1 MLDINYIRTNPE
13 IVKKA
18 AADKLINTDVDRL
31 LDMDVR
37 IRNLTVVADKL
48 RSERNNISK
57 QTQMLAAEE
66 KIAAIGRV
74 REIKEELAL
83 IEGSLSQAKDEFDR
97 IMLTVPSVPMPDV
110 PLGKGEE
117 DNVEIRRWGVKPD
130 FGFAPKDHIEL
141 AESLEIVDIPRAV
154 KFAGSRSYFLKNEGV
169 LLEMAICRFVID
181 MLTARGFT
189 PMTVP
194 LMVRESAMQGT
205 GYFPLGREQA
215 YKLPEDDLF
224 LIGTSEVSLVSYHQN
239 EILEA
244 EELPKKYAG
253 YSTCFRREAG
263 TYGKDTRGLYRVHQ
277 FQKVEQVII
286 CRNDDAEAEK
296 LHYEILNNTEDILK
310 ALKLPYRV
318 ALACTGEIGI
328 GQVRK
333 HEVETWMPSRGAY
346 CETHSCSTLN
356 DFQARRSN
364 IRYRD
369 KDGSLKYVYTLNN
382 TGIASPRILIPLL
395 ENCQNADG
403 SVTIPEVLR
412 PYMNG
417 RERIGPKTAVEQEPM
432 EYGRGSIE

>member
-1 MLDINYIRTNPE
+1 MLDINYIRAYPG

-18 AADKLINTDVDRL
+18 AEDKLMDTDVDSL
-31 LDMDVR
+31 LDLDVR
-37 IRNLTVVADKL
+37 IRNMTTAADML

-57 QTQMLAAEE
+57 QTPMLAGEE
-66 KIAAIGRV
+66 KTKAIGRV
-74 REIKEELAL
+74 REIKEELASIEGLL
-83 IEGSLSQAKDEFDR
+83 IEAKDEFDR
-97 IMLTVPSVPMPDV
+97 IMLTVPSVPLPEV

-117 DNVEIRRWGVKPD
+117 DNVEIRRWGEKPD
-130 FGFAPKDHIEL
+130 FGFVPKDHVEL
-141 AESLEIVDIPRAV
+141 AESLDLVDIPRAV

-181 MLTARGFT
+181 VLTSKGFT

-205 GYFPLGREQA
+205 GYFPLGRDQA

-286 CRNDDAEAEK
+286 CRNDAAEAEK

-395 ENCQNADG
+395 ENYQNADG

-412 PYMNG
+412 TYMNG
-417 RERIGPKTAVEQEPM
+417 RERIGPKTAGGLKPKE
-432 EYGRGSIE
+432 

>member
-1 MLDINYIRTNPE
+1 MLDINYIRANSG

-18 AADKLINTDVDRL
+18 AADKLMDTDIDRL
-31 LDMDVR
+31 LDLDGR
-37 IRNLTVVADKL
+37 IRNMTAAADKL
-48 RSERNNISK
+48 RSERNSSSR
-57 QTQMLAAEE
+57 QTPKLAGEE
-66 KIAAIGRV
+66 KMEAIERV
-74 REIKEELAL
+74 REIKEELAS
-83 IEGSLSQAKDEFDR
+83 IEGSLSEAKDEFDR
-97 IMLTVPSVPMPDV
+97 IMLTVPSVPMPEV

-117 DNVEIRRWGVKPD
+117 DNVEIRRWGEKPD
-130 FGFAPKDHIEL
+130 FGFVPKDHVEL
-141 AESLEIVDIPRAV
+141 SESLDLVDIPRAV

-205 GYFPLGREQA
+205 GYFPLGRDQA

-239 EILEA
+239 EILDA

-296 LHYEILNNTEDILK
+296 LHYEILGNTEDILK

-395 ENCQNADG
+395 ENYQNADG
-403 SVTIPEVLR
+403 SVTVPEVLR

-417 RERIGPKTAVEQEPM
+417 RERIGPKTAVVQEPK
-432 EYGRGSIE
+432 E